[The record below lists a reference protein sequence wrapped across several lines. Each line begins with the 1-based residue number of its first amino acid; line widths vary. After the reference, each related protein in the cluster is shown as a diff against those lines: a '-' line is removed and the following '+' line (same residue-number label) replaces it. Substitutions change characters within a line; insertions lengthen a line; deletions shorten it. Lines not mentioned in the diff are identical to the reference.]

1 MEPGQAVTVLEEFLA
16 ERGQPLLRS
25 AVMLAGSQE
34 AGEDLLQ
41 GALERVYRHWR
52 KIEGNPEGYLRR
64 TLYHLAAD
72 GWRSQSRWRAR
83 LHLLGQAGITADATD
98 HVDQRDQ
105 LVRLLRQLPRR
116 QRTAI
121 VLRYW
126 EELTEAEAADVMG
139 CSPGTVKSAISRGLQ
154 RLRELSGIQHGIR
167 DDTPQATGRTS

>member
-16 ERGQPLLRS
+16 DRGQPLLRT

-72 GWRSQSRWRAR
+72 GWRRQSRWCAK
-83 LHLLGQAGITADATD
+83 LHLFGHAGITTDATD

-105 LVRLLRQLPRR
+105 LVRLLRQLPPR

-126 EELTEAEAADVMG
+126 EELTDAEAAHVMG
-139 CSPGTVKSAISRGLQ
+139 CSPGTVKSAVSRGLQ
-154 RLRELSGIQHGIR
+154 RLRELSGIQDGIR
-167 DDTPQATGRTS
+167 NDTPQATGRAS

>member
-1 MEPGQAVTVLEEFLA
+1 MEPGQAVTALEEFLA
-16 ERGQPLLRS
+16 DRGQPLLR
-25 AVMLAGSQE
+25 AAIMLGGSQE

-52 KIEGNPEGYLRR
+52 KIEGDPEAYLRR

-72 GWRSQSRWRAR
+72 GWRRQGRWRAK
-83 LHLLGQAGITADATD
+83 LHLFGQAGTTADATD

-105 LVRLLRQLPRR
+105 LVRLLRQLPPR

-126 EELTEAEAADVMG
+126 EELTEAEAAEVMG
-139 CSPGTVKSAISRGLQ
+139 CSPGTVKSATSRGLQ
-154 RLRELSGIQHGIR
+154 RLRELSGVEDGNR
-167 DDTPQATGRTS
+167 NDTPQATGRAS